1 MSRNRLTV
9 SIFVGL
15 ICLFQTVSRPTLAQT
30 QSEVWPPLPDFIQA
44 LNFDACIADAP
55 APALRLEPRF
65 TRGARNVI
73 AIELP
78 PLSALPFPP
87 DTVRNPIVI
96 TLVGD
101 GQPPLKFPRPV
112 QLGAD
117 APILETITALK
128 NAVRYYYTTALFL
141 PVCKVPCSAVA
152 DTSQLELHCSA
163 YEDTVWSTQDAAP
176 PSVANVVIP
185 QLNSSPVTGWWNQSA
200 FEIRADVSDPAGVWQ
215 AFLYRRECS
224 QNEWKAAVLDTT
236 FPSRLDSLG
245 FIFEETTQA
254 RFRQTLADGCYEFR
268 LEAKDATHTPESFAP
283 NFVLAGNGG
292 LPALDAVPQIR
303 ISIDTTPPDSV
314 TLSARQ
320 ILNAIELSW
329 NVPGDPSP
337 GIGLAGYRIYRNGE
351 LRDEISGGENSYSDS
366 FAVDSPTAVFEYQIQ
381 PFDSLGNVQAAG
393 GRAQIEFIGVPK
405 ITMIPEPE
413 FTPGAENQICW
424 VGSSAV
430 DSYSVYVAENCEPAQ
445 KIKFDTADTCF
456 TFSGLQDGTA
466 YCYWVEAVDRQMRP
480 LLSDTVRSTQ
490 DASPPAIARLEI
502 ENPIVINGR
511 NWLTRR
517 EVEIRLSADDP
528 PPGRMQSIKIFENA
542 QLVAALAPPAET
554 GSVEMIIPIT
564 LASAECEEIAIR
576 ALVEDRA
583 GNVSVP
589 EFFRLKLDAT
599 PPPPPSNL
607 SASQLARA
615 NAVRLIW
622 DAAPEAAGC
631 SGLAGYRILRDGAEI
646 FRAHADSTGYTDVL
660 ASTTPSGRIA
670 YAVQPFDS
678 LQNLQLA
685 GLPVEIDYQAAPT
698 IAVQALP
705 EFTPGLRAEICWQV
719 LGELVALKLFVDGGC
734 DSSVD
739 QAVEIANPA
748 AASGCQL
755 LGGLADGQRY
765 CYWLQ
770 GMDAQQRTVFSDT
783 VFSTQDATPPRI
795 DAFAFPAGE
804 SLNGQTW
811 AFSRTIELQIVAHDA
826 PPGEIWRVEIVE
838 NNSLPIS
845 FSNPDSSAQMNR
857 RFTYNILNRETQP
870 AAVNLQ
876 VRVFDGA
883 GNASAEAPLSLLF
896 QDQAPGIYAYPNP
909 FNPMKGETII
919 RVSDPNES
927 EVKIYDFFG
936 NLVQT
941 LTDKEN
947 SRDFK
952 WNGRNGDGELVANGG
967 YICIGSRTKA
977 RFKIGVVKKN

>member
-1 MSRNRLTV
+1 
-9 SIFVGL
+9 L
-15 ICLFQTVSRPTLAQT
+15 ICLFLTVSRPILAQT
-30 QSEVWPPLPDFIQA
+30 QSEVLPPLPDFVQA

-55 APALRLEPRF
+55 APRLRLEPRF
-65 TRGARNVI
+65 TRGVRNVI

-101 GQPPLKFPRPV
+101 GQPSLKFPRPV
-112 QLGAD
+112 QLAAE

-185 QLNSSPVTGWWNQSA
+185 QLNSSPVAGWWNQSS
-200 FEIRADVSDPAGVWQ
+200 FEIFAEASDPAGVWQ

-224 QNEWKAAVLDTT
+224 HNEWNAAVSDTT
-236 FPSRLDSLG
+236 FPSQLDSLG
-245 FIFEETTQA
+245 FIFAEAAQA
-254 RFRQTLADGCYEFR
+254 RFGQTLADGCYEFR
-268 LEAKDATHTPESFAP
+268 LEAKDASHTPESFAP

-292 LPALDAVPQIR
+292 QPAADAPPQIR
-303 ISIDTTPPDSV
+303 INIDTTPPDSV
-314 TLSARQ
+314 TLNARQ

-329 NVPGDPSP
+329 NVPVDPSP
-337 GIGLAGYRIYRNGE
+337 GIGLAGFRIYRNGE
-351 LRDEISGGENSYSDS
+351 LRDQIASSENSYIDS
-366 FAVDSPTAVFEYQIQ
+366 FAVDSPTAVFTYQIQ
-381 PFDSLGNVQAAG
+381 PVDSLGNVQTAG
-393 GRAQIEFIGVPK
+393 GRARIEFIGLPK

-413 FTPGAENQICW
+413 FTPGAQNQVCW
-424 VGSSAV
+424 VGSPAV
-430 DSYSVYVAENCEPAQ
+430 DSYSVYVAENCDPAQ
-445 KIKFDTADTCF
+445 KIKFDTADACF
-456 TFSGLQDGTA
+456 TFSGLQDGVA

-490 DASPPAIARLEI
+490 DASLPAITRLEI

-517 EVEIRLSADDP
+517 EVEIRLTADDP
-528 PPGRMQSIKIFENA
+528 PPGRMQSIKIFENDR
-542 QLVAALAPPAET
+542 LVATLAPPAET
-554 GSVEMIIPIT
+554 GPVEMMIPIT
-564 LASAECEEIAIR
+564 LASAECEEIALR

-583 GNVSVP
+583 GNVSAP
-589 EFFRLKLDAT
+589 EVFRLKLDAT
-599 PPPPPSNL
+599 PPPPLGNL

-622 DAAPEAAGC
+622 EAAPEAAGC

-646 FRAHADSTGYTDVL
+646 SRAHADSTGYTDVL
-660 ASTTPSGRIA
+660 ASATPSGRIA

-678 LQNLQLA
+678 LQNLQRA
-685 GLPVEIDYQAAPT
+685 GLPVEIEYEAAPS

-705 EFTPGLRAEICWQV
+705 EFTAGRANEICWQV
-719 LGELVALKLFVDGGC
+719 VGSLVQLRLFVDGGC
-734 DSSVD
+734 DGVVE

-748 AASGCQL
+748 APSGCEL
-755 LGGLADGQRY
+755 LGGLVDGQRY
-765 CYWLQ
+765 CYWLA
-770 GMDAQQRTVFSDT
+770 GVDAQQRTVFSDT

-795 DAFAFPAGE
+795 EAFAFPAGE

-826 PPGEIWRVEIVE
+826 PPGEIWRVEIIE
-838 NNSLPIS
+838 NNAPPSA

-857 RFTYNILNRETQP
+857 RFTYTILTRETQP

-876 VRVFDGA
+876 ARVFDGA
-883 GNASAEAPLSLLF
+883 GNPSAEAPLRLLF
-896 QDQAPGIYAYPNP
+896 QDEAPGIYAYPNP
-909 FNPMKGETII
+909 FNPIKGEITI
-919 RVSDPNES
+919 RVSDPNEA

-967 YICIGSRTKA
+967 YICVGSRTKA
-977 RFKIGVVKKN
+977 RFKIGVVKQN